1 MISQIVY
8 GVKIEMKQPLQPRL
22 ANGNKLCP
30 QQLFSQQHA
39 EHGRLLGVF
48 QGNGGEMYPG
58 TVGPGGKQHLIGGLP
73 GTERHHQF
81 LPVGLMELIHS
92 AAQKLLFQLLPDMP

>member
-1 MISQIVY
+1 
-8 GVKIEMKQPLQPRL
+8 
-22 ANGNKLCP
+22 
-30 QQLFSQQHA
+30 
-39 EHGRLLGVF
+39 
-48 QGNGGEMYPG
+48 MYPG